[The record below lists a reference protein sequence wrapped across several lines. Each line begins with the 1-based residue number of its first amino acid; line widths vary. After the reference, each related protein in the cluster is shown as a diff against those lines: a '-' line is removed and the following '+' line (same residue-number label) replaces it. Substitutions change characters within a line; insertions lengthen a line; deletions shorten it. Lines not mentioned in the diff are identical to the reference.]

1 MSLTLYRG
9 ATRLAGP
16 LVDRYL
22 EQRLAQGKEDPL
34 RIPERRGEASR
45 SRPDGFLTWV
55 HGASVGEAVS
65 ALPLVGEL
73 ARHGPVLVT
82 TGTVT
87 SARLMAARLPE
98 GAVHQYVPVDRPDWV
113 ARFLAHWRPDLA
125 LWLESELWPN
135 LVLATRARGKPMV
148 LVNARMSARS
158 AARWRW
164 APGMIRQLLGAFD
177 LCLAQTEEV
186 AARFRDLGAAR
197 VATPGNLK
205 FAAAPLPA
213 DEVAL
218 DALRAAIGDR
228 PRWLAA
234 STHPGEEAIV
244 GQVHRALASRFS
256 GLLTMVAPRHPARG
270 GEIAALLPGRVR
282 QRSDREMPDGDC
294 YVADT
299 LGELGLFYRLA
310 PVVLIGGSLVPHGGQ
325 NPLEPAR
332 LGCAV
337 LHGPH
342 MANFADALDLLG
354 EALTPVADAAALGE
368 AVAALLGDAG
378 RRARLA
384 TLAQARADDGA
395 GALQAVLAALAPY
408 LPDARA

>member
-1 MSLTLYRG
+1 MSLALYRG

-34 RIPERRGEASR
+34 RFAERRGEASR
-45 SRPDGFLTWV
+45 PRPDGFLTWV

-65 ALPLVGEL
+65 ALPLVGQL
-73 ARHGPVLVT
+73 VTRGPVLVT

-87 SARLMAARLPE
+87 SARLMAERLPS
-98 GAVHQYVPVDRPDWV
+98 GALHQYVPVDRPDWV
-113 ARFLAHWRPDLA
+113 ARFLDHWRPDLA

-135 LVLATRARGKPMV
+135 LVLGTRARGVPMV
-148 LVNARMSARS
+148 LVNGRMSARS

-164 APGMIRQLLGAFD
+164 ASGMIRHLLGAFD

-186 AARFRDLGAAR
+186 AARFRSLGATR

-205 FAAAPLPA
+205 FAATPLPA
-213 DEVAL
+213 DAAAL
-218 DALRAAIGDR
+218 SQLREIIGDR
-228 PRWLAA
+228 PCWLAA
-234 STHPGEEAIV
+234 STHPGEEAIA
-244 GQVHRALASRFS
+244 GQVHQALAPRLP
-256 GLLTMVAPRHPARG
+256 GLLTVLAPRHPVRG
-270 GEIAALLPGRVR
+270 SEIASALPGRVR
-282 QRSDREMPDGDC
+282 RRAAGEAPDGDI

-299 LGELGLFYRLA
+299 LGELGLLYRLA
-310 PVVLIGGSLVPHGGQ
+310 PVVFIGGSLVPHGGQ

-354 EALTPVADAAALGE
+354 DALTPVADAAALAA
-368 AVAALLGDAG
+368 AVAALLADPP
-378 RRARLA
+378 RRVALGA
-384 TLAQARADDGA
+384 AAQARADGGA
-395 GALQAVLAALAPY
+395 GALAAVMAALTPY
-408 LPDARA
+408 LPDACA